1 VLLCR
6 TLPPGLVVSTADAKA
21 QVQRSRKEAAEFKF
35 DYAYEVPV
43 DYLAKRIAD
52 RNQVYTQHAYM
63 RPLGVAM
70 MLIGMDEERGPQLF
84 KCDPAGYFI
93 GYHACAAGQKDQEA
107 VNYLEKKLKDA
118 PTSELSEA
126 DTIQM
131 AIASLQAVIATDF
144 KARDIEVAVVS
155 AKRPKFTVLSDED
168 VETHLTVLSEKD

>member
-1 VLLCR
+1 
-6 TLPPGLVVSTADAKA
+6 
-21 QVQRSRKEAAEFKF
+21 
-35 DYAYEVPV
+35 
-43 DYLAKRIAD
+43 
-52 RNQVYTQHAYM
+52 M